1 MFVCVRMFAGTVV
14 SHDAAQ
20 ARGLA
25 CAVLL
30 DANDLP
36 LRLGPTSAH
45 VCAPENAT
53 DTPIESGV
61 CTPHSVVLL
70 VLCAMCCVVHASGFA
85 SSAIGAFPK
94 HQGKLSKVHTYI
106 QLYTYSGS

>member
-1 MFVCVRMFAGTVV
+1 MFAGTVV

-61 CTPHSVVLL
+61 CKMSTPVSALQILGEDLVEMISILMCLFLL
-70 VLCAMCCVVHASGFA
+70 NLLI
-85 SSAIGAFPK
+85 SAL
-94 HQGKLSKVHTYI
+94 KL
-106 QLYTYSGS
+106 